1 MWTAILTFIAPIL
14 SAFKTFF
21 LKNKGAVIVTSLVAI
36 LLLVNIYQYNSNRET
51 KKQLAIT
58 EHNLKVAND
67 SVRITKDKAGK
78 DEANHL
84 AYYVKNNAD
93 LQKLN
98 KDLALEVKNTK
109 GKVNTI
115 VKEQVKI
122 VTDTVYLASNT
133 TIDETDSTI
142 TTDFNFDTTYN
153 PGNFRKLK
161 GFAKYDF
168 KTKHS
173 NAQLTQDEIGL
184 TVITG
189 IKNLDKGKPEIF
201 VRSNY
206 PGFTVTQIDGAVLD
220 PKIFKTTTQRRIS
233 VGLNLGF
240 SPISYNLADKKIETK
255 SQITFGAGINYR
267 IF

>member
-1 MWTAILTFIAPIL
+1 MWTAILTFLTPLL
-14 SAFKTFF
+14 SALKSFF
-21 LKNKGAVIVTSLVAI
+21 VKNKGAVIVSALIAV
-36 LLLVNIYQYNSNRET
+36 LLLLNVFQYTSNKET
-51 KKQLAIT
+51 KKQLAVT

-78 DEANHL
+78 DEANKL
-84 AYYVKNNAD
+84 AYYVKENSD

-109 GKVNTI
+109 GKVSTI

-168 KTKHS
+168 KTKQS
-173 NAQLTQDEIGL
+173 SAQLNTDEIGIAI
-184 TVITG
+184 ITG

-206 PGFTVTQIDGAVLD
+206 PGFSVTQIDGAVLD
-220 PKIFKTTTQRRIS
+220 PKLFKTTKQRRLS
-233 VGLNLGF
+233 LGLNLGF
-240 SPISYNLADKKIETK
+240 SPISYNIADKKIETK